1 MMAQAPQTKG
11 AFLPTEIV
19 ITILSFA
26 SDEDAVNENWQSTL
40 LSCCLV
46 CQQWYA
52 AAIPFLYAK
61 PVISA
66 RNYDS
71 FAGTLDV
78 RGKARHNI
86 QEPLGSFVKHLDLG
100 GLAHSGSK
108 SVTARLLRACKEG
121 LEVFVAPASTFS
133 WVTPK
138 ELYTLLETRPFIYII
153 GQSNKASYFLCNEIF
168 SLQLS
173 MYFFLLE
180 KGPTQEQLLII
191 EVGLLV

>member
-1 MMAQAPQTKG
+1 MAQAPQTKG

-40 LSCCLV
+40 FSCCLV

-133 WVTPK
+133 NVQQGIAESKPTSERKVTSHVSVAPK
-138 ELYTLLETRPFIYII
+138 I
-153 GQSNKASYFLCNEIF
+153 
-168 SLQLS
+168 
-173 MYFFLLE
+173 E
-180 KGPTQEQLLII
+180 KTTAVEST
-191 EVGLLV
+191 